1 MYEMLHVGFNC
12 HVPKSEVAFI
22 INADTSPTVTKGL
35 IDEAK
40 NNNKL
45 VDVTKRKRRRSLVV
59 TKSGY
64 VFVSTN
70 SADNLAR
77 RFGATDLKATSNP
90 DTLG

>member
-12 HVPKSEVAFI
+12 HVPKAEVAFI
-22 INADTSPTVTKGL
+22 INADTSPTVTKNL

-40 NNNKL
+40 KNNRL

-59 TKSGY
+59 TKTGY
-64 VFVSTN
+64 VFLSTN

-77 RFGATDLKATSNP
+77 RFGATDLKTVANT
-90 DTLG
+90 DTLP